1 MEKIDQTAALYP
13 NQKGYAPEKQSKV
26 GGTVLG
32 KETVEYNVGRDTV
45 RLTIRNTGDRPIQ
58 VGSHYHLFEVNR
70 FLDFDRE
77 AAFGMH
83 LNIPATTAIRF
94 EPGDSKDVEAVAY
107 GGKRRIIGFNSLV
120 GGYAGQEDAP
130 TFYPKRE
137 RAIRRMQRLGFKYA
151 PQGEIRTKENQ
162 SNKQDKE

>member
-1 MEKIDQTAALYP
+1 MEKRDKTQTLYP
-13 NQKGYAPEKQSKV
+13 NQKGFTPEKQPKV

-32 KETVEYNVGRDTV
+32 KDSIEYNVGRESIT
-45 RLTIRNTGDRPIQ
+45 LTIRNTGDRPIQ

-83 LNIPATTAIRF
+83 LNIPSTTAIRF
-94 EPGDSKDVEAVAY
+94 EPGDSKQVEAVAY

-120 GGYAGQEDAP
+120 EGYAGEEDAP
-130 TFYPKRE
+130 TYYPTRE
-137 RAIRRMQRLGFKYA
+137 RAIRRMQRLGFKH
-151 PQGEIRTKENQ
+151 TKSKQ
-162 SNKQDKE
+162 SNKQNKE